1 MRFRDRFFT
10 KPVARAIT
18 SPGAIIAAG
27 GGAAIGILVGLGP
40 IGAIIGAVIGAA
52 ARVGVAIPRSE
63 PSVKIDPFTLSDP
76 WNRLMSD
83 ALAARTE
90 FNDATRRS
98 KHGPLGE
105 RLQTIGHGI
114 DESVDECWA
123 IAKAGHALGQ
133 ARARINVPQ
142 IQRELSEVQSLR
154 AQGSNPTLDATAA
167 SLVAQLDT
175 ATRMDTTL
183 VETQNRLRLLNAR
196 LDEAVTRCIE
206 LSVTSTDA
214 SDLGTVDDSVSSILT
229 EMEALRAAVSEVR
242 EISAGPA
249 QTPAWPQSSSAAVSE
264 PQGGSAT
271 PSAG

>member
-27 GGAAIGILVGLGP
+27 SGAAIGILVGLGP
-40 IGAIIGAVIGAA
+40 IGAIVGALVGAA
-52 ARVGVAIPRSE
+52 ARVGIAIPKSE
-63 PSVKIDPFTLSDP
+63 PSQKIDPFTLSDP

-83 ALAARTE
+83 AIAARTE
-90 FNDATRRS
+90 FNDATRRAQ
-98 KHGPLGE
+98 KGPLGD
-105 RLQTIGHGI
+105 RLRTIGGGI

-123 IAKAGHALGQ
+123 IAKAGNALGQ
-133 ARARINVPQ
+133 ARTRINVPQ
-142 IQRELSEVQSLR
+142 IQREFAEVQRLR
-154 AQGSNPTLDATAA
+154 AQGTTETLDATAT
-167 SLVAQLDT
+167 SLQAQLDT
-175 ATRMDTTL
+175 ASRMDATL
-183 VETQNRLRLLNAR
+183 AETQSRLRLLNAR

-206 LSVTSTDA
+206 LSVTATDA

-242 EISAGPA
+242 DISTGPTRVPDWQAPTDTAG
-249 QTPAWPQSSSAAVSE
+249 THS
-264 PQGGSAT
+264 QGGTAT